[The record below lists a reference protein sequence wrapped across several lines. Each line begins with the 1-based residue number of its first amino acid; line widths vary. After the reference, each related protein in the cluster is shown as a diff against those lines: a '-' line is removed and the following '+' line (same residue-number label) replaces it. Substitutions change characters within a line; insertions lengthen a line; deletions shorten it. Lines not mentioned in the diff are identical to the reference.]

1 MKTITS
7 VAPLCPE
14 PDPELTDGG
23 PTKPFLEH
31 LEDVRWV
38 LIRCL
43 VVLAI
48 TTMGCLVAADE
59 LLELLLLPL
68 KQASASGMPGLLQ
81 SGPLTPFG
89 VAFRAALFG
98 GIGISLPLI
107 LYFIAVFVFPAL
119 KQHERTFAI
128 RAIGCGAVLFVTGV
142 LTAYLLFVPLA
153 LRASLEFSAWL
164 GMAASPWFIDHYA
177 SFVLRLTFGVGMA
190 FELPVVLLFLVK
202 MRVIS
207 RRQLQVLRPYWV
219 IVNLVIASVVTP
231 PDVVSALMLAAP
243 LQILYELSVF
253 LAKYVD
259 RESEAPV
266 QALPMQLNSQ
276 ARRPEEVGRNIGGR
290 KIGKD
295 RTERQSSC
303 P

>member
-1 MKTITS
+1 MKATTS
-7 VAPLCPE
+7 VAPLCP
-14 PDPELTDGG
+14 DPQPGPTDGG
-23 PTKPFLEH
+23 PVKPFLEH
-31 LEDVRWV
+31 LEDMRWV

-68 KQASASGMPGLLQ
+68 SQVSDSELPGLLQ

-89 VAFRAALFG
+89 VAFRTALFG

-107 LYFIAVFVFPAL
+107 LYFIALFVFPAL

-128 RAIGCGAVLFVTGV
+128 RALGCGALLFVTGV
-142 LTAYLLFVPLA
+142 LTAYFLFVPLA
-153 LRASLEFSAWL
+153 LRASLQFSEWL

-177 SFVLRLTFGVGMA
+177 SFVLRLTFGVGLA
-190 FELPVVLLFLVK
+190 FELPVLLLFLVK
-202 MRVIS
+202 MGVIS

-231 PDVVSALMLAAP
+231 PDVVSAVMLALP
-243 LQILYELSVF
+243 LQILYEISVF
-253 LAKYVD
+253 LAKYVERD
-259 RESEAPV
+259 
-266 QALPMQLNSQ
+266 L
-276 ARRPEEVGRNIGGR
+276 EVP
-290 KIGKD
+290 D
-295 RTERQSSC
+295 
-303 P
+303 